1 MYSNSSFIDTLSSLF
16 SQSLT
21 ALSTPDWTNIRENLS
36 SFTHVVTSLEQTVES
51 CLSSIPVH
59 PYERLRYQYF
69 GPDYKFKTLEDIE
82 EPEKLPYEKCLE
94 YVKQK
99 NEEVLQT
106 TFHNLTCC
114 EEDQIHTAFTC
125 CSGDKILPDYKRQG
139 KYIEFLEMARNIP
152 LNSITNE
159 NCQSIAK
166 KLIAEY
172 MRVI

>member
-1 MYSNSSFIDTLSSLF
+1 MYKTSSFVETISSVF
-16 SQSLT
+16 AQSLSAFT
-21 ALSTPDWTNIRENLS
+21 QPEWQNITEDLH
-36 SFTHVVTSLEQTVES
+36 SFTHLVTSLEYTVEN
-51 CLSSIPVH
+51 CLSSIPTH
-59 PYERLRYQYF
+59 PYDRLKYQYF
-69 GPDYKFKTLEDIE
+69 ESGHKFKTLEDLE

-99 NEEVLQT
+99 NEEVLLT

-125 CSGDKILPDYKRQG
+125 CSGNKILPDFNRQG
-139 KYIEFLEMARNIP
+139 KYIEFLELTKNIS
-152 LNSITNE
+152 LEDITNE

-172 MRVI
+172 MKIV